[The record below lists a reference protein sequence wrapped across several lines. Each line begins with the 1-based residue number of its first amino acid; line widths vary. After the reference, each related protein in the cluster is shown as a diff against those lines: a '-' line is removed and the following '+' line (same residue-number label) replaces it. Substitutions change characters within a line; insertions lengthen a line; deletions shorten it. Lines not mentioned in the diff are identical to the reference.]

1 MRQKKFFIAALAAM
15 LLTIPA
21 MVQSKKGEAAKK
33 AAVEREQSQARLNSA
48 EREQA
53 RPKVKAQ
60 TLEVSFEYQRQAG
73 PGSNQYAVWIENENG
88 DVVKTLFVTSY
99 TTKGRVRGSERLR
112 VGEQSSGM
120 QPKRGYI
127 VRPACVPTWV
137 KTVKAD
143 EKTDQQ
149 LDAVTGATPQAGGT
163 QTFTWDFTDQKG
175 KAVPQGNYKVVVEAT
190 LFFDSDIIYSGT
202 FSTEDKAGDIKL
214 TSTLTKEDE
223 KHKDMV
229 TNVKA
234 VLK

>member
-1 MRQKKFFIAALAAM
+1 MRQKKMIIAALAAM
-15 LLTIPA
+15 LLAIPA
-21 MVQSKKGEAAKK
+21 MVQSKKGEAAKAK
-33 AAVEREQSQARLNSA
+33 A
-48 EREQA
+48 
-53 RPKVKAQ
+53 
-60 TLEVSFEYQRQAG
+60 LEISFDYQRQAG
-73 PGSNQYAVWIENENG
+73 PGSNQYAVWIENEKG

-99 TTKGRVRGSERLR
+99 TTKGRARG
-112 VGEQSSGM
+112 GE

-163 QTFTWDFTDQKG
+163 QTFTWDFTDEQG
-175 KAVPQGNYKVVVEAT
+175 KTVPQGNYKVIVEAT

-202 FSTEDKAGDIKL
+202 FSTKDKAGDIKL
-214 TSTLTKEDE
+214 ADSDIIYSGTFSTKDKEGDIKITSTLTKEDE
-223 KHKDMV
+223 QHKNMV
-229 TNVKA
+229 TNIKA